1 LHVWMRAFGDS
12 LVAVRSLSLLFGVVS
27 IAAVYLL
34 GYEIY
39 DQQTGLIA
47 ALLVSLS
54 TFHIQYSQTAR
65 MYSMLFFFGVLSM
78 LFYLRCLRDHS
89 LDNRFGYAITTMAML
104 LTHPYGSFV
113 LLGEMIH
120 LGTRLWKSQNRQHLK
135 RWFGTESLAVA
146 PFIPWLSLVAF
157 NRYFLGS
164 GAETRWLSAAGL
176 ADLKNVIWAYV
187 GVPINYP
194 TINLTS
200 YAVVFGWLFGIG
212 VTAVV
217 CARIYTEWRSEQE
230 IRPAILFGS
239 VLLGLVVIP
248 FVISATVFPF
258 FANRY
263 VFVGL
268 VAVLLLVAKSISGI
282 ESSTIR
288 YTALALV
295 VLASISML
303 PMFYAADHAEPWDE
317 ATSQIKTTG
326 DTSLVVTIPG
336 FVHNTTDYHL
346 GQDSSVDT
354 IRYGKTDALERHLTA
369 NDSDSVWAVVRTRGP
384 GRDPIQWS
392 MPAGYDQVGNESLG
406 RLRLI
411 KFEPNT
417 TAIATNDTTEVA
429 P

>member
-1 LHVWMRAFGDS
+1 MRAFGDS

-157 NRYFLGS
+157 KRYFIGS
-164 GAETRWLSAAGL
+164 GAETRWLSAAGF
-176 ADLKNVIWAYV
+176 ADLKNVVWAYV

-200 YAVVFGWLFGIG
+200 YAVVFG
-212 VTAVV
+212 
-217 CARIYTEWRSEQE
+217 
-230 IRPAILFGS
+230 
-239 VLLGLVVIP
+239 
-248 FVISATVFPF
+248 
-258 FANRY
+258 
-263 VFVGL
+263 
-268 VAVLLLVAKSISGI
+268 
-282 ESSTIR
+282 
-288 YTALALV
+288 
-295 VLASISML
+295 
-303 PMFYAADHAEPWDE
+303 
-317 ATSQIKTTG
+317 
-326 DTSLVVTIPG
+326 
-336 FVHNTTDYHL
+336 
-346 GQDSSVDT
+346 
-354 IRYGKTDALERHLTA
+354 
-369 NDSDSVWAVVRTRGP
+369 
-384 GRDPIQWS
+384 
-392 MPAGYDQVGNESLG
+392 
-406 RLRLI
+406 
-411 KFEPNT
+411 
-417 TAIATNDTTEVA
+417 
-429 P
+429 